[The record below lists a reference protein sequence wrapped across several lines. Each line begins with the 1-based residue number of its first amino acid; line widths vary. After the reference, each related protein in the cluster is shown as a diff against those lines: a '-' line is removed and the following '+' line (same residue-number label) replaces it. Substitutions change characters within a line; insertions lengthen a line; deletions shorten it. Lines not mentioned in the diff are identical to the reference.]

1 MIWFK
6 STLRQIN
13 MDFKGKTVWITGAS
27 SGIGEALA
35 WEFARHGA
43 DLVLSSRNT
52 EKLNQLAKGLSD
64 QFQTTADVISLD
76 LGHHDTILKA
86 VEQFKSRHQKIDI
99 LVNNAGISQRSLLME
114 TSVEVDRKIFEVNF
128 FGTITLTKSVLPM
141 MIEAGGGHIV
151 VMSSVVGK
159 FGMTLR
165 SAYSASKH
173 ALHGFFETLRCEL
186 SKQNIKVTIICP
198 GRIRTNI
205 SVNAVTRDGSLY
217 GRMDEGQAR
226 GFSPEKFARRVV
238 RAIQRNRKE
247 VATGGKEILMI
258 YIRRF
263 FPWLYYILSTRVKP
277 T

>member
-1 MIWFK
+1 M
-6 STLRQIN
+6 N
-13 MDFKGKTVWITGAS
+13 FKGRTVWITGAS

-35 WEFARHGA
+35 WEFAKLGA

-52 EKLNQLAKGLSD
+52 EKLNGLAKELSK
-64 QFQTTADVISLD
+64 QFQITPDVISLD
-76 LGHHDTILKA
+76 LSKNATVLNA
-86 VEQFKSRHQKIDI
+86 VDQFRNRHQKIDI
-99 LVNNAGISQRSLLME
+99 LVNNAGISQRSLLIE
-114 TSVEVDRKIFEVNF
+114 TPVEVDRKVFEVNF
-128 FGTITLTKSVLPM
+128 FGTITLTKGILPM

-159 FGMTLR
+159 FGMTFR

-186 SKQNIKVTIICP
+186 SDKNIKVTIICP

-205 SVNAVTRDGSLY
+205 SVNAVTKDGSDY
-217 GRMDEGQAR
+217 GKMDEGQAK
-226 GFSPEKFARRVV
+226 GVSPEKFARQVV
-238 RAIQRNRKE
+238 KAIRRNKKE

-263 FPWLYYILSTRVKP
+263 LPWLYYILATRVKP

>member
-1 MIWFK
+1 M
-6 STLRQIN
+6 N
-13 MDFKGKTVWITGAS
+13 FKGRTVWITGAS

-35 WEFARHGA
+35 WEFARLGA

-52 EKLNQLAKGLSD
+52 EKLNVLAKELSQ
-64 QFQTTADVISLD
+64 QFQISPDVISLD
-76 LGHHDTILKA
+76 LSNNATVLQA
-86 VEQFKSRHQKIDI
+86 VDQFRNRHQKIDI
-99 LVNNAGISQRSLLME
+99 LINNAGVSQRSLVIE
-114 TSVEVDRKIFEVNF
+114 TPVEVDRKVFEVNF
-128 FGTITLTKSVLPM
+128 FGTITLTKGVLPM

-186 SKQNIKVTIICP
+186 SAKHIKVTIICP

-205 SVNAVTRDGSLY
+205 SVNAVTKDGSDY
-217 GRMDEGQAR
+217 GKMDEGQAR
-226 GFSPEKFARRVV
+226 GVSPEKFARRVV
-238 RAIQRNRKE
+238 RAILRNKKE

-263 FPWLYYILSTRVKP
+263 LPWLYYILATRVKP

>member
-1 MIWFK
+1 
-6 STLRQIN
+6 
-13 MDFKGKTVWITGAS
+13 MDFKGRIVWITGAS

-35 WEFARHGA
+35 WEFARLGA

-52 EKLNQLAKGLSD
+52 EKLSGLAKELSKR
-64 QFQTTADVISLD
+64 FQITPDVIPLD
-76 LGHHDTILKA
+76 LSNNETVLKA
-86 VEQFKSRHQKIDI
+86 IEQFINRHQKIDI
-99 LVNNAGISQRSLLME
+99 LVNNAGISQRSLVIE
-114 TSVEVDRKIFEVNF
+114 TPVEVDRKVFEVNF
-128 FGTITLTKSVLPM
+128 FGTITLTKGVLPM
-141 MIEAGGGHIV
+141 MLEAGAGHIV

-159 FGMTLR
+159 FGMTFR

-186 SKQNIKVTIICP
+186 SGENIKVTIICP

-205 SVNAVTRDGSLY
+205 SVNAVTKDGSDY
-217 GRMDEGQAR
+217 GKMDTGQAK
-226 GFSPEKFARRVV
+226 GVSPEKFARRVV
-238 RAIQRNRKE
+238 RAIHRNRKE

-263 FPWLYYILSTRVKP
+263 LPWLYYILSTRVKP

>member
-1 MIWFK
+1 M
-6 STLRQIN
+6 N
-13 MDFKGKTVWITGAS
+13 FKGRTVWITGAS

-35 WEFARHGA
+35 WEFAKLGA

-52 EKLNQLAKGLSD
+52 EKLNGLAKELSK
-64 QFQTTADVISLD
+64 QFQITPDVISLD
-76 LGHHDTILKA
+76 LSKNTTVLNA
-86 VEQFKSRHQKIDI
+86 VDQFRNRHQKIDI
-99 LVNNAGISQRSLLME
+99 LVNNAGISQRSLLIE
-114 TSVEVDRKIFEVNF
+114 TPVEVDRKVFEVNF
-128 FGTITLTKSVLPM
+128 FGTITLTKGILPM

-159 FGMTLR
+159 FGMTFR

-186 SKQNIKVTIICP
+186 SDKNIKVTIICP

-205 SVNAVTRDGSLY
+205 SVNAVTKDGSDY
-217 GRMDEGQAR
+217 GKMDEGQAK
-226 GFSPEKFARRVV
+226 GVSPEKFARQVV
-238 RAIQRNRKE
+238 KAIRRNKKE

-263 FPWLYYILSTRVKP
+263 LPWLYYILATRVKP